1 MLFTSP
7 FCFSAEIFVF
17 IFYFSVFVFNVLI
30 FTSLFSLSVFFFT
43 FPFLFLTF
51 WFLPIYFVSLVS
63 FASTSLLSFFF
74 FHICLKFLFS
84 VFVFAFKLYNEN
96 QNQNL
101 IRIAERRFLS
111 GMPRGYFFFWGEV
124 AALHTQATI
133 KPCRRPLRD
142 IESHVRLNHK
152 LIQNIVPF
160 WKTFVK
166 INE

>member
-1 MLFTSP
+1 MIWFGDKSKRSTEAQGGHLVISFLFFTFP
-7 FCFSAEIFVF
+7 FLFLTLCFSLRHFAFRLR
-17 IFYFSVFVFNVLI
+17 FSFLS
-30 FTSLFSLSVFFFT
+30 FTFPFSFLTFWFSLRYLAFRFFFT

-96 QNQNL
+96 QNL

-111 GMPRGYFFFWGEV
+111 AMGCQGATFFSEGRWR
-124 AALHTQATI
+124 LYT
-133 KPCRRPLRD
+133 LR
-142 IESHVRLNHK
+142 L
-152 LIQNIVPF
+152 L
-160 WKTFVK
+160 
-166 INE
+166 